1 MMQALSL
8 DDLLQQLAQQGVQLW
23 VEAEQLRVRAPQ
35 GVLTADLRATLTARK
50 LELLAR
56 LSSVNQQP
64 EPLPTLIVAPEER
77 HEPFPLT
84 DIQFA
89 YWIGQTAQQEL
100 RNGYHAYTEYA
111 CQALD
116 TRRLRQAW
124 QKLIDRHDMLRSV
137 VLTAEQQQILPKTAP
152 YLIQE
157 VDISNQ
163 EEGDQ
168 QTYLHALRKEM
179 SHQVFDLASWPLFD
193 IRVTRLAP
201 DCFRLHISL
210 ALILLD
216 GASVYQL
223 LQEWN
228 SLYQQPTTVLAPLQ
242 LSYRDYVVWERSLAT
257 TCLYEQAH
265 DYWRKRI
272 ETLPPAPDLPVK
284 PFAST
289 PEMYQVINRT
299 HHFASQQW
307 QILQQRAQQA
317 GITLTALL
325 VAVFAETLAIWCR
338 QPQFTLNLTLFNR
351 PPVHPQINEIVGDFT
366 TVNLLAI
373 DTSVHCSVLAR
384 AQQIQRQLWT
394 DLEHRY
400 FPGVLVI
407 RELARKQNQGGR
419 PLMPI
424 VFTSLLGL
432 NTQSKTANSPNY
444 FGGEAIYAISQ
455 TPQVLFDHHVKEV
468 DGKLVVTWDTAD
480 AFFPDGLL
488 DDLFVA
494 YCQRIDALANA
505 ESEWHVAW
513 QSLLPA
519 DQAAERAAINATDAP
534 FPNETLPALFLQQV
548 KCRPNALAIYTAQ
561 LQLSY
566 QETYLYA
573 NQIGHWLRQ
582 RGAKPNQLVA
592 ILMEK
597 GWEQIVGVLGILLAG
612 AAYLPIDPELPAER
626 QTYLLENGEVELV
639 LTQTKFAP
647 TFADHLTKPRLVQ
660 HLCVDALPLP
670 TALPPLDIVQTPR
683 DLAYVLY
690 TSGSTG
696 KPKGVMIE
704 QRSVV
709 NRMVD
714 VVQRF
719 QLKAEDRVLAL
730 TALHHDLSVF
740 DIFAMLTIVGGALVL
755 PTAEKARNPAHWAEV
770 INQGRV
776 TLWNSV
782 PAFMQM
788 LLDALDDAATVP
800 QEIATLRW
808 VILSG
813 DFIPVALPDRLRRQ
827 VPGVEIISAG
837 GPTETTVWDICYPI
851 TKVDPGWISIPY
863 GKPMHNA
870 RYYVLKENLEPCP
883 TWVEGELYIAGV
895 GLARGYWRDPE
906 RTNTSFISHPQTGQR
921 LYRSGDLG
929 RYLPNGNIEILGR
942 RDFQVKLRGQRVE
955 LGEIEAA
962 LHEHPTVK
970 AAIVNAVGDPKSFNK
985 QLIAYVVRKNLQPND
1000 NAVHA
1005 AAHENATA
1013 GVLSDPIE
1021 RTEFKLRQHGLRPVN
1036 GEERLRLPPLIEND
1050 ARHQAYLTRQSY
1062 RQYGMKTIPAEEFST
1077 WLGCLA
1083 QMHLADIP
1091 LPKYR
1096 YPSAGG
1102 LYPVQTYLYSKP
1114 DRIGGI
1120 TGGFYYYHPA
1130 QHELVQLCT
1139 DQARS
1144 QPLFSGINQ
1153 PIFDQAAFALFFVG
1167 ELRAI
1172 APMYGEL
1179 ARDFCLLEAGYMSQL
1194 LMMQAPEQQLGLC
1207 PIGGVEE
1214 VGLRQALKLAESQ
1227 LLLHSLVGGSIEPA
1241 QMTHWLQPGQPPP
1254 STKAATWQAELRSFL
1269 QAKLP
1274 AYMLPTTY
1282 VELDTLPL
1290 SANGKVNRQA
1300 LPLPE
1305 QPHQLASVELVA
1317 PRTPLEAQIAE
1328 VWGQVLTIEQ
1338 PSVEQDF
1345 FESGGDS
1352 LLATRLLTRLR
1363 QSLNVDLSLRT
1374 LFTHPTIAQ
1383 LAGVIEAQA
1392 LNQVDPALLQAAL
1405 AELEQA

>member
-1 MMQALSL
+1 MTQALSL
-8 DDLLQQLAQQGVQLW
+8 DELLQQLAQQGVQLW

-35 GVLTADLRATLTARK
+35 GVLTADLRALLTTRK
-50 LELLAR
+50 PELLAR
-56 LSSVNQQP
+56 LSSVNQQT
-64 EPLPTLIVAPEER
+64 EALPMLIVAPEAR

-89 YWIGQTAQQEL
+89 YWIGQTAQPEL
-100 RNGYHAYTEYA
+100 RNGYHAYIEYA
-111 CQALD
+111 CKALD
-116 TRRLRQAW
+116 THRLTQAW
-124 QKLIDRHDMLRSV
+124 QRLIDRHDMLRGV
-137 VLTAEQQQILPKTAP
+137 IVTAEQQQILPKTAP
-152 YLIQE
+152 YVIQV
-157 VDISNQ
+157 VDLSNQ
-163 EEGDQ
+163 GEGDQ
-168 QTYLHALRKEM
+168 ENYLHNVRNEM
-179 SHQVFDLASWPLFD
+179 SHQIFDLACWPLFD
-193 IRVTRLAP
+193 IRVTRLSP
-201 DCFRLHISL
+201 DRSHLHISL

-216 GASVYQL
+216 GTSIYQL

-228 SLYQQPTTVLAPLQ
+228 RLYEQPAMGFAPLQ
-242 LSYRDYVVWERSLAT
+242 LSYRDYVVWERGLAT
-257 TCLYEQAH
+257 TCLYQQAH

-272 ETLPPAPDLPVK
+272 ETLPPAPELPLK
-284 PFAST
+284 PFAS
-289 PEMYQVINRT
+289 PAEMYQVTNRS
-299 HHFASQQW
+299 HHFASNHW
-307 QILQQRAQQA
+307 QIVQQRAQQA
-317 GITLTALL
+317 GITLTAL
-325 VAVFAETLAIWCR
+325 VAAVFAEILAIWCK

-351 PPVHPQINEIVGDFT
+351 LPVHPQINELVGDFT

-373 DTSVHCSVLAR
+373 DTSAPGSVLAR

-424 VFTSLLGL
+424 VFTSMLSL
-432 NTQSKTANSPNY
+432 NAQSKTANSTNY
-444 FGGEAIYAISQ
+444 FGGEAIYSISQ
-455 TPQVLFDHHVKEV
+455 TPQVLFDHHAKEV
-468 DGKLVVTWDTAD
+468 DGKLVITWDTAD

-488 DDLFVA
+488 DDMFVA
-494 YCQRIDALANA
+494 YCQRIEALANP
-505 ESEWHVAW
+505 EVDWHVTW
-513 QSLLPA
+513 QSRLPA

-534 FPNETLPALFLQQV
+534 LPNETLPSLFLQQV
-548 KCRPNALAIYTAQ
+548 KCRPNALAIYTPQRQ
-561 LQLSY
+561 LTY

-626 QTYLLENGEVELV
+626 QTYLLENGEVGLV

-647 TFADHLTKPRLVQ
+647 TLATTLTNRPLFQ

-670 TALPPLDIVQTPR
+670 TELPPLDIVQTPT

-714 VVQRF
+714 VAQRF
-719 QLKAEDRVLAL
+719 QLQAEDRVLAL

-770 INQGRV
+770 IQQGRV

-788 LLDALDDAATVP
+788 LLDALDDASAVP
-800 QEIATLRW
+800 QALATLRW

-813 DFIPVALPDRLRRQ
+813 DFIPVALPDRLWGQ
-827 VPGVEIISAG
+827 VPGVAIISAG

-870 RYYVLKENLEPCP
+870 HYYVLKENLDPCP

-929 RYLPNGNIEILGR
+929 RYLPDGNIEILGR

-985 QLIAYVVRKNLQPND
+985 QLIAYIVRKNLQLRD
-1000 NAVHA
+1000 K
-1005 AAHENATA
+1005 AAHDAADENIT
-1013 GVLSDPIE
+1013 GVVLRDPIA
-1021 RTEFKLRQHGLRPVN
+1021 RAEFKLRQHGLRPVN
-1036 GEERLRLPPLIEND
+1036 GEARVQLPPLLENE
-1050 ARHQAYLTRQSY
+1050 ARHQAYFTRQSY
-1062 RQYGMKTIPAEEFST
+1062 RQYGMKPIPTEGFST

-1083 QMHLADIP
+1083 QMHLADLP

-1102 LYPVQTYLYSKP
+1102 LYPVQTYLYVKP
-1114 DRIGGI
+1114 DRIGEI
-1120 TGGFYYYHPA
+1120 SGGFYYYHPA
-1130 QHELVQLCT
+1130 QHELVQLGT
-1139 DQARS
+1139 DQVCS

-1153 PIFDQAAFALFFVG
+1153 PIFDQAAFALFLVG
-1167 ELRAI
+1167 EFGAI
-1172 APMYGEL
+1172 VPMYGEL

-1194 LMMQAPEQQLGLC
+1194 LMMQATEQQLGLC
-1207 PIGGVEE
+1207 PIGGVQE
-1214 VGLRQALKLAESQ
+1214 VGLRQALQLAESQ
-1227 LLLHSLVGGSIEPA
+1227 FLLHSLVGGPIEPA
-1241 QMTHWLQPGQPPP
+1241 QMTHWLQPGQPTPL
-1254 STKAATWQAELRSFL
+1254 TKATTWQAELRSFL

-1274 AYMLPTTY
+1274 AYMLPTAY
-1282 VELDTLPL
+1282 VELETLPL

-1305 QPHQLASVELVA
+1305 LHNQPASGKFVA
-1317 PRTPLEAQIAE
+1317 PRTPLEGQIAE
-1328 VWGQVLTIEQ
+1328 VWGNVLTIEQ

-1352 LLATRLLTRLR
+1352 LLATRLLSRLR
-1363 QSLNVDLSLRT
+1363 QRLNVDLSLRT

-1383 LAGVIEAQA
+1383 LAGAIEAQA
-1392 LNQVDPALLQAAL
+1392 LDQVDPALLQAAL
-1405 AELEQA
+1405 AELDQA